1 MSDPDMPNRRLIIAT
16 MVLGIVALGAFSA
29 VAPEDLGTHDG
40 APVVQHSHAGPV
52 R

>member
-1 MSDPDMPNRRLIIAT
+1 MSAPDMPNRRLIIAT
-16 MVLGIVALGAFSA
+16 VVVGIAALGAFSA

-40 APVVQHSHAGPV
+40 APIGQHSQATT